1 MYQIECHFSTDTHPK
16 ENKFERRQEG
26 MLKELQIPFFERIHS
41 VEIEGWASE
50 GGRPEG
56 QK

>member
-16 ENKFERRQEG
+16 ENKFERPQEG
-26 MLKELQIPFFERIHS
+26 MLKDLQIPFFERIHS